1 MERKELS
8 FLITPKNAE
17 TASPPRLAQ
26 TVEKPLE
33 VSEGRSPL
41 IAKPKP
47 ATCAAVSEPLRSKG
61 FLSPFAARGAVG
73 S

>member
-1 MERKELS
+1 M
-8 FLITPKNAE
+8 LIKN
-17 TASPPRLAQ
+17 SPSHAGGAVQ
-26 TVEKPLE
+26 TVEIPLE

-41 IAKPKP
+41 IVNPKP
-47 ATCAAVSEPLRSKG
+47 VTCAVVSEPLRSKG

>member
-1 MERKELS
+1 MRR
-8 FLITPKNAE
+8 
-17 TASPPRLAQ
+17 PPRN
-26 TVEKPLE
+26 VEKPLE

>member
-1 MERKELS
+1 MES
-8 FLITPKNAE
+8 FSISLLYAMQETQTAE
-17 TASPPRLAQ
+17 KT
-26 TVEKPLE
+26 LE